1 MAKDKDK
8 KTKRRG
14 SQAFRFEQTEET
26 LLQNE
31 TICNLYNN
39 KNYVAPSPSQLE
51 SITEEEKQDKDKRVR
66 RGEGVSGSPAVK
78 KSKRFLEPY
87 KFWRVDNTDKNK
99 KRKAMV
105 TKMWRGRKKP
115 KPSPLTEESELY
127 LEQLIELKDESFDE
141 SEEEEREVVRR
152 ACVWGR
158 ERVGASSQSSQEG
171 EQGCVWSGGREEAG
185 GLELGASSGERE
197 ELHVDDLEP
206 PAEEVEP
213 SGEDVEPSAE
223 DVEPAVENVE
233 YSGEINIEPSDEIVE
248 NPIGLRE
255 LPAGARSRKRKSK
268 TVARGAA
275 VPQKLQV
282 VELRKEDKEETV
294 QDTVEPGRS
303 TGSSVA
309 SQEAEDSLSSLTG
322 LIPAHE
328 LEEMLGSEDF
338 LFCGE
343 PSKRSEARPKK
354 AARESSSRS
363 VRRSARLSLHPSA
376 SSLVGSIFE
385 EEEEGGAGKGGGANV
400 AAAEDEV
407 FVSVGEPR
415 LVDGA
420 QEEPR
425 LVDGVQ
431 EEPRLM
437 DCGLEEPRLAAPV
450 LEELGGSFSTPS
462 GPGKKE
468 EGTRFFNKL
477 VPLKKASKSRMKSRV
492 KRRSGDKVLQDI
504 SNLDRSTAGETAFL
518 NKDDHSLKKDDHSL
532 KKDDHSFKKDDHMLK
547 EDDHMLKKGRSLE
560 RSGGEQK
567 GKRSGSGDGSRRS
580 R

>member
-66 RGEGVSGSPAVK
+66 RGEGVSGSPGVK

-115 KPSPLTEESELY
+115 KPSPLTEELELY

-141 SEEEEREVVRR
+141 SEEEEREASRR
-152 ACVWGR
+152 LCVWGR
-158 ERVGASSQSSQEG
+158 DRVAASSQSSQEG
-171 EQGCVWSGGREEAG
+171 ELACVWSGGREEAG
-185 GLELGASSGERE
+185 GLLEPVASSGARVRE
-197 ELHVDDLEP
+197 ELHVDDVEP
-206 PAEEVEP
+206 HAEEVEP
-213 SGEDVEPSAE
+213 SIEGVEPSVENEEHSAE
-223 DVEPAVENVE
+223 TVVEPSEE
-233 YSGEINIEPSDEIVE
+233 TVE
-248 NPIGLRE
+248 NPVGQRE

-268 TVARGAA
+268 TVARDAA

-282 VELRKEDKEETV
+282 VELRKEDKEETG

-303 TGSSVA
+303 TGSSA
-309 SQEAEDSLSSLTG
+309 AAQEAEDSLSSLTG

-343 PSKRSEARPKK
+343 SSKRAEARPKK
-354 AARESSSRS
+354 AARESTSRS
-363 VRRSARLSLHPSA
+363 VRRSARLSLHPST

-400 AAAEDEV
+400 SAAEDEV
-407 FVSVGEPR
+407 FETIEKPR
-415 LVDGA
+415 LVYGG

-425 LVDGVQ
+425 LVDGGQ
-431 EEPRLM
+431 EEQ
-437 DCGLEEPRLAAPV
+437 RLAAPV

-462 GPGKKE
+462 GAGKKE

-504 SNLDRSTAGETAFL
+504 SNLDRSTGGETTVL
-518 NKDDHSLKKDDHSL
+518 KQVDQSLKKDDHSL
-532 KKDDHSFKKDDHMLK
+532 KKDDQSLKKDDHSLK
-547 EDDHMLKKGRSLE
+547 KYDHMLKKGRSLE
-560 RSGGEQK
+560 RSGAEQK

>member
-171 EQGCVWSGGREEAG
+171 ELGCVWSGGREEAG

-197 ELHVDDLEP
+197 ELHVDDVEP

-213 SGEDVEPSAE
+213 SAEDVEPSAE
-223 DVEPAVENVE
+223 DVEPSAEDVE
-233 YSGEINIEPSDEIVE
+233 YSAEIAIEPSEEIVE

-255 LPAGARSRKRKSK
+255 LPTGARSRKRKSK
-268 TVARGAA
+268 TTARGAA

-282 VELRKEDKEETV
+282 VELRKEETV

-354 AARESSSRS
+354 AARESTSRS

-407 FVSVGEPR
+407 FVSVAEPR
-415 LVDGA
+415 LVGGV

-425 LVDGVQ
+425 LVDGGL
-431 EEPRLM
+431 EEPRLV
-437 DCGLEEPRLAAPV
+437 DGALEEPRLAAPVLAEPRLAAPV

-504 SNLDRSTAGETAFL
+504 SNLDRFTPGETAV
-518 NKDDHSLKKDDHSL
+518 LKKDDHML
-532 KKDDHSFKKDDHMLK
+532 KKDDHMLK
-547 EDDHMLKKGRSLE
+547 EDDKSLKNGGSLE
-560 RSGGEQK
+560 RSGAEQK